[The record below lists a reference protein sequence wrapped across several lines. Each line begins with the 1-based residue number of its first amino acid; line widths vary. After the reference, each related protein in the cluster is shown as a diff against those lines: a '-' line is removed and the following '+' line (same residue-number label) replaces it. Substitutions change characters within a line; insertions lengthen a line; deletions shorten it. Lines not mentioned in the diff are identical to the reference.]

1 MKLRVARCEQ
11 MRAGLRIKLSVA
23 QMSNLLFRRLSTC
36 QGPQCSQIA
45 ETLRGLPFGNR
56 RYCMLKTCATAR
68 PARQDG
74 SVLIIVLWIAFGLV
88 SLALYFAHSMSFELR
103 AADNRVAG
111 VEAEEAI
118 AGAARYVSNVL
129 AYAQS
134 PGTLPDTNTYRFAAV
149 PVGDAT
155 FWLIGRGDD
164 QNPPTTAHFG
174 LMDEAS
180 KLNLNTATTNMLLAL
195 PRMTPDLAANIISWR
210 SSANSNLSGG
220 VGSETYMRLNPPYL
234 CKNAPFETVDE
245 LRLVYGAYL
254 DILYGEDVNLN
265 GVLDPNE
272 NDGDVSPPSDDQNGR
287 LDPGILEYV
296 TVYSHEPSTTT
307 NGTARVNVGDLGNPA
322 QATQLRSL
330 LQNAG
335 VANPN
340 LILARTTTPPVVTS
354 VLEFYIR
361 SGMSADD
368 FAKIEVGVRNP
379 NVDGLV
385 NVNTASA
392 SVLACIF
399 AGAGVDTNQAVSL
412 VAYRQSQ
419 TGPLTSLAWVK
430 DVLDPGTARQVGRW
444 LTGKTYQF
452 TADIAAVGH
461 YGRGYRRVKYIFD
474 TSDGTPKVLY
484 RQDLTHMGWAL
495 GKQARDTL
503 FLAKAIR

>member
-1 MKLRVARCEQ
+1 
-11 MRAGLRIKLSVA
+11 MRGSEAPP
-23 QMSNLLFRRLSTC
+23 RR
-36 QGPQCSQIA
+36 G
-45 ETLRGLPFGNR
+45 ER
-56 RYCMLKTCATAR
+56 
-68 PARQDG
+68 G

-88 SLALYFAHSMSFELR
+88 SLALYFAHSMSFEIR

-111 VEAEEAI
+111 MEAEEAV
-118 AGAARYVSNVL
+118 AGAARYVSNIL
-129 AYAQS
+129 ANAQQR
-134 PGTLPDTNTYRFAAV
+134 GTLPDTNTYRFAAV
-149 PVGDAT
+149 PVGEAI
-155 FWLIGRGDD
+155 FWLIGRGDNQD
-164 QNPPTTAHFG
+164 PPTTVHFG
-174 LMDEAS
+174 LVDEAS

-210 SSANSNLSGG
+210 SNANSNPSGG
-220 VGSETYMRLNPPYL
+220 AESDTYLRLNPPYR
-234 CKNAPFETVDE
+234 CKNALFETADE

-265 GVLDPNE
+265 GALDPNE

-287 LDPGILEYV
+287 LDPGVLEYV
-296 TVYSHEPSTTT
+296 TVYSHEPSVTT
-307 NGTARVNVGDLGNPA
+307 NGTARVNVGGLSDPA
-322 QATQLRSL
+322 QASLLRTL

-340 LILARTTTPPVVTS
+340 LIMARTTTPPAVTS

-368 FAKIEVGVRNP
+368 FAKIENGIRNP
-379 NVDGLV
+379 NTEGLV

-399 AGAGVDTNQAVSL
+399 NGVGVDTNQAVSL

-419 TGPLTSLAWVK
+419 AGALTSLAWVRS
-430 DVLDPGTARQVGRW
+430 VLDARAVRLVGPY
-444 LTGKTYQF
+444 LAGKTYQF

-474 TSDGTPKVLY
+474 TSDGAPKVLY

-495 GKQARDTL
+495 GKQARDTVL
-503 FLAKAIR
+503 VAKAIR